1 MHQGQSQGG
10 SGEGGAAG
18 NPDLLEGDL
27 DANLGMNDDDLLGDF
42 GDDFNILEFAD
53 ALDGNDTNKTNIL
66 DDLEAE
72 DSKDGEKDEAKPP
85 PYIGGVP
92 PQPQPGQAAPG
103 QQQPPADPSRPPPPP
118 YPGQQKVSPQSVA
131 VNWVIS
137 VCPFIYLS
145 YYFSF
150 IHFLRELI

>member
-1 MHQGQSQGG
+1 MHQGQTQGG

-72 DSKDGEKDEAKPP
+72 DSKE
-85 PYIGGVP
+85 
-92 PQPQPGQAAPG
+92 
-103 QQQPPADPSRPPPPP
+103 
-118 YPGQQKVSPQSVA
+118 
-131 VNWVIS
+131 
-137 VCPFIYLS
+137 
-145 YYFSF
+145 
-150 IHFLRELI
+150 